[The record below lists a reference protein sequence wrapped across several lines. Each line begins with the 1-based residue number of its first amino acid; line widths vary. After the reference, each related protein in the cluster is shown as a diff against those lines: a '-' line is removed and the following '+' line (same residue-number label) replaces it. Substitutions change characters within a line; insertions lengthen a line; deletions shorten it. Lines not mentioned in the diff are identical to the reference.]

1 MVYQGSGC
9 RVKGLGFSGSV
20 SGIDDSGS
28 RFQGLG
34 IEGGRHGFYALV
46 LVVAAVIA
54 TLFAARR

>member
-9 RVKGLGFSGSV
+9 WVQGLGFSG
-20 SGIDDSGS
+20 GS
-28 RFQGLG
+28 RLQGLG

-54 TLFAARR
+54 TLFEARQ